1 LRGRGPSSST
11 TPSALLSAERT
22 PNAASTEQAGRRTL
36 STVDRTASVAED
48 ARSSETLDHE
58 IQRLSA
64 HIESLKN
71 RLSQLGNVPNSVLH
85 SDTATQSTPSLINT
99 AMEESVS
106 RRVRRSAEQERLIA
120 GSFEQSSSSEQTRS
134 WEPLARPS
142 GSFEQSSSAEQ
153 TRSREPLARPSGSF
167 EQSSSSEQTRSW
179 EPLAR
184 PSGSFEQSSSAE
196 QTRSREPLARPSGS
210 FEQSSSAEQTRSR
223 EPLARPSGS
232 FEQARSDE
240 LTGIIGT
247 GTEKAKVSTKQG
259 RESPSVPYSADGRS
273 YESRA
278 EKPPAIT
285 LEKYDGKSC
294 LETYLAKFTYVSDYF
309 EWSAKQKLLYLR
321 TNLEGAAGELLWMHP
336 EVKTVEDVIDLLQNR
351 FGTRHQRERFRVE
364 SRRRKNGEEL
374 QGLFQDIVRLLS
386 LAYPNEVSEAVNV
399 IARDAFLQALDDPE
413 FHLRILERDP
423 ATIDDVLRIAVQ
435 LEAYEKSV
443 ISAGTCET
451 KFKRNKNPVRTIGA
465 TASPMHEV
473 NEKFDLIMAQLS
485 ELKTENAKLKTQM
498 E

>member
-1 LRGRGPSSST
+1 MDVDDEVSFRLPSVGVPRYNLRGRGPSSST

-48 ARSSETLDHE
+48 ARSSETLDDE

-71 RLSQLGNVPNSVLH
+71 HLSQLGNVPNSVLH

-106 RRVRRSAEQERLIA
+106 RRVRRSAEQERHIA
-120 GSFEQSSSSEQTRS
+120 
-134 WEPLARPS
+134 
-142 GSFEQSSSAEQ
+142 
-153 TRSREPLARPSGSF
+153 
-167 EQSSSSEQTRSW
+167 
-179 EPLAR
+179 
-184 PSGSFEQSSSAE
+184 
-196 QTRSREPLARPSGS
+196 GS

-259 RESPSVPYSADGRS
+259 RESPSVPYSADGRG

-278 EKPPAIT
+278 EKPPAIR

-294 LETYLAKFTYVSDYF
+294 LETYLAKLTYVSDYF

-364 SRRRKNGEEL
+364 LQSRRRKNGEEL
-374 QGLFQDIVRLLS
+374 QGLFQDIVRLMS

-423 ATIDDVLRIAVQ
+423 ATIDDALRIAVR

-443 ISAGTCET
+443 I
-451 KFKRNKNPVRTIGA
+451 
-465 TASPMHEV
+465 
-473 NEKFDLIMAQLS
+473 
-485 ELKTENAKLKTQM
+485 
-498 E
+498 